1 VGKDLAM
8 IDTEQQVRLN
18 FLEEAEEYFE
28 QLETILLNLA
38 TADDRPQ
45 QLDAALRAA
54 HSIKGSAGMMGFMPL
69 SHVAHRLEDSFK
81 ILRARLIEIDTE
93 LETLLLA
100 GVDGLREVK
109 QYHYEGQ
116 TVDDAWLQ
124 SRMGPIFDQ
133 LHARLGDV
141 TDDDENT
148 LLAADEDIDITI
160 VMFTSGVEGALSEFE
175 ALRPSLGGEDLRSS
189 LLQYANKMLE
199 FGLIGNIDPFISLCG
214 SIQAATAGATVNQLA
229 NIADEALELWQRTSA
244 LVALG
249 RMEQLPSQLEWST
262 NPIAAIDETAPI
274 SAAPSSE
281 TTSGLA
287 APEITVPDI
296 DLASLQ
302 ASLNTIDLS
311 NVAAL
316 IPNHSDSSEITA
328 SEITAGELA
337 NSELANSEIEPVAPE
352 STNST
357 IDPTPSE
364 STPAVL
370 PAISFDLGDLAS
382 LQDTI
387 ANLTIPELPTLEP
400 IPTALPAPEAVAA
413 TVTTT
418 PITATS
424 VAPKAA
430 PRPTAKPATKP
441 TSDATIRVPVEQLQ
455 QINTLF
461 GTLILDRNGINLR
474 LGQFQ
479 ELMPLL
485 RQRMN
490 DLEGFNLDLR
500 RWYDKS
506 SMEDLVSSNGGAVR
520 SDANTN
526 SNSSNDNGFDALEM
540 DQYSELHLLAQA
552 QMETIVKLQEVIND
566 INLTYQEVQQAN
578 NNLNLTSRNLQT
590 KITRTQMRPF
600 EEIVGRFPRV
610 MRDYAVKYGKQVN
623 LTIEGEQTLFERS
636 TLDILTDPLNHLLRN
651 AFDHGIESPEARQL
665 AGKPA
670 EGNIKIRASQR
681 GNRAIVTMSDD
692 GGGINLEKIRAKVR
706 NYGIP
711 EAQIQA
717 FSEQKLLDMIFDAG
731 FSTADKVTELSGR
744 GVGMDVVKS
753 NLQKVQGDIAVSTEL
768 GKGTTFTISIPLSL
782 SIFRV
787 MLLESNGFS
796 FALPLDMVK
805 EILPLTAIERSAEH
819 PDHILWQGE
828 SVLLFNPDSAWQF
841 APGTK
846 LNELSGN
853 PMINHP
859 LVVIVGSGDQRY
871 ALPIRRYWSE
881 QEVAIRP
888 VNSPFPLPTGFSGVT
903 TLGDGRIVPLLD
915 PIVLMNEQL
924 SQLAIAIQ
932 EDNAGTNPASPSTD
946 DRNQIP
952 TILVVDDSIHARR
965 YLALSLEKAG
975 YQVEQARDGREAVD
989 QLLSGLQVQAVICD
1003 VEMPRLD
1010 GYGVLSEI
1018 KTRPEF
1024 RNLPIAMLTSRS
1036 NEKHRKLAMNLGA
1049 TAYFSK
1055 PYNEQELLQ
1064 TLEALV

>member
-1 VGKDLAM
+1 VGKDSAM

-28 QLETILLNLA
+28 QLESILLNLA

-69 SHVAHRLEDSFK
+69 SQVAHRLEDSFK

-93 LETLLLA
+93 LESLLLA

-109 QYHYEGQ
+109 QYHYDGQ
-116 TVDDAWLQ
+116 TVDDDWLQ
-124 SRMGPIFDQ
+124 GRMGPIFDQ
-133 LHARLGDV
+133 LRARLGDV
-141 TDDDENT
+141 TEADENT
-148 LLAADEDIDITI
+148 LLAADEDVDITI

-175 ALRPSLGGEDLRSS
+175 ALRPSLSGEALRAS
-189 LLQYANKMLE
+189 LVQYANKMLE
-199 FGLIGNIDPFISLCG
+199 FGLIGNIDPFITLCG
-214 SIQAATAGATVNQLA
+214 SIQAAASGAAVSQLA
-229 NIADEALELWQRTSA
+229 NIADESLELWQRTSA
-244 LVALG
+244 LVALS
-249 RMEQLPSQLEWST
+249 RMEQLPSQLEWSM
-262 NPIAAIDETAPI
+262 NPIAAAQAEPEPTAGEAI
-274 SAAPSSE
+274 TEAASSFA
-281 TTSGLA
+281 SPAMSL
-287 APEITVPDI
+287 PEIAIPEI

-311 NVAAL
+311 AIPAL
-316 IPNHSDSSEITA
+316 IPQEAVLET
-328 SEITAGELA
+328 
-337 NSELANSEIEPVAPE
+337 IETVETIEAVDNAEVEVVDRAEPAAAVAP
-352 STNST
+352 
-357 IDPTPSE
+357 
-364 STPAVL
+364 L
-370 PAISFDLGDLAS
+370 SFDLGDLAS

-387 ANLTIPELPTLEP
+387 ANLAIPELPTMEFTPTESPTPKPTIVP
-400 IPTALPAPEAVAA
+400 I
-413 TVTTT
+413 VTT
-418 PITATS
+418 PA
-424 VAPKAA
+424 KAVSKSA
-430 PRPTAKPATKP
+430 AKP

-479 ELMPLL
+479 ELMTLL

-506 SMEDLVSSNGGAVR
+506 SMEDLVSNGAGAPRIDANPKSNG
-520 SDANTN
+520 SD
-526 SNSSNDNGFDALEM
+526 DNGFDALEM

-566 INLTYQEVQQAN
+566 INLTYQELQQAN
-578 NNLNLTSRNLQT
+578 NNLNLTSRSLQT
-590 KITRTQMRPF
+590 RITRTQMRPF

-623 LTIEGEQTLFERS
+623 LTIAGEQTLFERS

-651 AFDHGIESPEARQL
+651 AFDHGIESPETRQR

-670 EGNIKIRASQR
+670 EGHITIQASQR

-692 GGGINLEKIRAKVR
+692 GGGINLDKIRAKIR
-706 NYGIP
+706 QYGIP

-753 NLQKVQGDIAVSTEL
+753 NLQKVQGDITVSTEL

-805 EILPLTAIERSAEH
+805 EILPLNSIERPAGDS
-819 PDHILWQGE
+819 DHILWQGE
-828 SVLLFNPDSAWQF
+828 SVLLFNPDRAWQF

-846 LNELSGN
+846 LNELAGN

-915 PIVLMNEQL
+915 PIVLMNDQL
-924 SQLAIAIQ
+924 SQITHSDA
-932 EDNAGTNPASPSTD
+932 DNQNSDHNAPTEPNVNHA
-946 DRNQIP
+946 P

-965 YLALSLEKAG
+965 YLAMSLEKAG

-989 QLLSGLQVQAVICD
+989 QLLGGLQVQAVICD

-1024 RNLPIAMLTSRS
+1024 RSLPIAMLTSRS

-1064 TLEALV
+1064 TLESLV